1 MITRNRLLAG
11 LNEITFVE
19 EGMVTLFANFTKEL
33 VKFTEGIDEA
43 KKAEMVKLLERL
55 HRDSARHKEIIDTLT
70 REVDRSSRD
79 EY

>member
-1 MITRNRLLAG
+1 MITRNRLLSG